1 MAEIVV
7 VASEVLLG
15 QNKELLSR
23 FNAKGLV
30 LRQIIFYPLRLGDIA
45 SFLNTESKKKALI
58 FTSQNAIFAF
68 HEALKNAPTFLY
80 LKQIPCYA
88 IGHSSARL
96 ARELGL
102 NVVFVGQDGHGDK
115 FGDEILPLLH
125 DSKVVYFRARE
136 IVSRLDEKLKLNNI
150 DFKEII
156 AYESQILQ
164 SSILQSQKPKQDSII
179 IFSAPSHFRAFK
191 NIFTW
196 DLSYRAVAIGETTFK
211 AFDSSIMGYVSEKR
225 DLLSCLRLAQKL
237 LEVKKC

>member
-1 MAEIVV
+1 MAEIIV
-7 VASEVLLG
+7 VASEVLLE

-30 LRQIIFYPLRLGDIA
+30 LRQIVFYPLRLGDIA

-80 LKQIPCYA
+80 LKQIPCYV

-136 IVSRLDEKLKLNNI
+136 IVSGLDEKLKLNNI

-179 IFSAPSHFRAFK
+179 IFTAPSHFKAFK

-211 AFDSSIMGYVSEKR
+211 AFDSSIVGYVSEKR
-225 DLLSCLRLAQKL
+225 DLLSCFRLAQKIS
-237 LEVKKC
+237 EMEK